1 MIYRGPG
8 LTVFVWFGSSPTP
21 CPQQVVSLSQS
32 FCLSPLELTDG
43 GGWGEEPKSY
53 DGEKALS
60 SINHSIL
67 SGYQSGTGRK
77 CATAIC
83 SKHKQRSLSHL
94 PASGCYSCYSNIYFI
109 FRQDPDVGKIMN
121 DMQLHHFICMSTL
134 ATLFRLQ
141 GCRVEYVRVWMT

>member
-1 MIYRGPG
+1 MIYRRPG
-8 LTVFVWFGSSPTP
+8 LNAASPTYS
-21 CPQQVVSLSQS
+21 PQLPSTS
-32 FCLSPLELTDG
+32 CLSFSVLLFVAG
-43 GGWGEEPKSY
+43 RGWPKSY

-67 SGYQSGTGRK
+67 SGYQSGPGRK

-94 PASGCYSCYSNIYFI
+94 PSSGCCSCYSNIYVI

-141 GCRVEYVRVWMT
+141 GWQG